1 MHDYQRQF
9 IEFVIAERALR
20 FGEFRLKSGR
30 TSPYFFDA
38 GLFNT
43 GSAVSRLGR
52 FYAQTIVAN
61 ISEPFMLFG
70 PAYKG
75 IPLATSAAV
84 ALADAHG
91 RDVAFAFNRKEAKD
105 HGEGGEVV
113 GAPLTGR
120 VLIIDDVI
128 TAGLSVAESVRVIRA
143 AGADPLGVV
152 IALDRRE
159 RTAEGEASALEAVSS
174 RYGIPVH
181 PIATVDHLVE
191 FLAADPQWRVWA
203 DAIRDY
209 RRRYGV

>member
-1 MHDYQRQF
+1 MHHYQRQF
-9 IEFVIAERALR
+9 IDFVIAERALR
-20 FGEFRLKSGR
+20 LGEFRLKSGR

-43 GSAVSRLGR
+43 GSSLSRLGR

-61 ISEPFMLFG
+61 ISGPFMLFG

-75 IPLATSAAV
+75 IPLATSTAV

-128 TAGLSVAESVRVIRA
+128 TAGTVRCGV
-143 AGADPLGVV
+143 GAHH
-152 IALDRRE
+152 
-159 RTAEGEASALEAVSS
+159 S
-174 RYGIPVH
+174 
-181 PIATVDHLVE
+181 
-191 FLAADPQWRVWA
+191 
-203 DAIRDY
+203 
-209 RRRYGV
+209 RRRR